1 MALIVENG
9 TGLTDADSYISLAAF
24 KAYADD
30 RGYDY
35 SAFADQLIEQKLRL
49 GTQYV
54 DTIQRYKAQ
63 RLLATQA
70 LEFPREELY
79 DWSGLL
85 VTGVPMRVKHAT
97 AELAFRALSGE
108 LYADLDRGG
117 QVQSESVAGI
127 SVTYKDGAPVG
138 RWFTFAMNLLE
149 PYKKEKKDLMGTP
162 KFGGADTG
170 YFVLDQH
177 KNPAPGAEY

>member
-1 MALIVENG
+1 MPLTVENG
-9 TGLTDADSYISLAAF
+9 TGLSDADSYITVAAF

-30 RGYDY
+30 RGYSYAGYTDT
-35 SAFADQLIEQKLRL
+35 QIEQKLRL

-63 RLLATQA
+63 RLVASQS
-70 LEFPREELY
+70 LEFPRLELY
-79 DWSGLL
+79 DWSGIL
-85 VTGVPMRVKHAT
+85 VEGVPLRVKNAT

-117 QVQSESVAGI
+117 QVQSESVGPI

-138 RWFTFAMNLLE
+138 KFFTFAMNLLE
-149 PYKKEKKDLMGTP
+149 PYRKEKRDLMGTP

-170 YFVLDQH
+170 YFTLDIH
-177 KNPAPGAEY
+177 KNPAPGAEG